1 MAYEHRQYQ
10 EEAIGTCLGAL
21 SNRGRDSVLLESPV
35 GSGKTYMALEMLY
48 RLQKKLGKKLK
59 INWVAPRH
67 RLLQQV
73 MEANRDLYMDDIRPV
88 SLFARIA
95 PEADFVVLDEAH
107 HEATQSCVLLYEKM
121 HAKKT
126 LGLSATPLR
135 TDRMK
140 LSFQE
145 TVRTCSIGRLIRDG
159 YLSQFNSYLMPTY
172 GVETVAEHYLA
183 SPEKWGKSLVFFD
196 TIAECVAFKAIMEA
210 GGVAVEVVTGTSNK
224 DVQME
229 AFERGAVRVIANVA
243 MLTEG
248 FDQPDL
254 MSIFA
259 RDASRLPTIQMCG
272 RGLRRAPGKDACNIV
287 QGGTSK
293 YLFER
298 VAKPKNAFRWQQGHW
313 LALTDGTEEIEHTL
327 KETLDL
333 IEQRQKKD
341 RESRRH
347 EYRRAKAAVAGKF
360 RRAVARIDAAREQE
374 KRFYS
379 RFKCIYT
386 AFRDFYGE
394 ANSLCWGGKLPDC
407 ALHISKSIDS
417 SRTVALAIR
426 NFGRDGDKPFPA
438 ISIRLTNCMRGY
450 GTTISPRRLGV
461 EVVREMIRLRRLID
475 GADSNAGFG
484 DDFLALGFDETRRT
498 YRRGTPF
505 EAVIAAADAHFGPVM
520 GRLRPA
526 LTDPFG
532 GTMKGD
538 VRMFLELHHAV
549 A

>member
-1 MAYEHRQYQ
+1 MAYERRQYQ
-10 EEAIGTCLGAL
+10 EEAIEECLGAF
-21 SNRGRDSVLLESPV
+21 SGRGRDSVLLESPV
-35 GSGKTYMALEMLY
+35 GSGKTYMALEMIH
-48 RLQKKLGKKLK
+48 RLQEKLGRKLK

-73 MEANRDLYMDDIRPV
+73 MEANRDLYRDDIRPV

-121 HAKKT
+121 RAKNT

-145 TVRTCSIGRLIRDG
+145 TVRTCSIGRLIREG

-172 GVETVAEHYLA
+172 GVEAVAEHYLS
-183 SPEKWGKSLVFFD
+183 SPEKWGKSLVFFE

-210 GGVAVEVVTGTSNK
+210 GGVPVEVVTGDSNK

-229 AFERGAVRVIANVA
+229 AFERGLVRVIANVA

-272 RGLRRAPGKDACNIV
+272 RGLRTAPGKDACNIV

-313 LALTDGTEEIEHTL
+313 LALTDGTEEIENTL
-327 KETLDL
+327 KETLKL
-333 IEQRQKKD
+333 MEERQKADKVK
-341 RESRRH
+341 RRGD
-347 EYRRAKAAVAGKF
+347 YRRAKAAAAGRF
-360 RRAVARIDAAREQE
+360 RRSIDRMDAARVQE
-374 KRFYS
+374 ERFYS
-379 RFKCIYT
+379 RFGCIYS
-386 AFRDFYGE
+386 AFRAFYRA
-394 ANSLCWGGKLPDC
+394 ANGACFGGRLPEC
-407 ALHISKSIDS
+407 ALHLSKLVDG
-417 SRTVALAIR
+417 SRTVAWAIR
-426 NFGRDGDKPFPA
+426 DFGSDGETAFPA
-438 ISIRLTNCMRGY
+438 IAIRLWNCRKGLNSA
-450 GTTISPRRLGV
+450 ISPRVLAV
-461 EVVREMIRLRRLID
+461 EVLREMIRLSKEIEGKPPPL
-475 GADSNAGFG
+475 GFAE
-484 DDFLALGFDETRRT
+484 DFAALGFNEAARS
-498 YRRGTPF
+498 YRRDTPF
-505 EAVIAAADAHFGPVM
+505 AAVMAAADEHLSPVM
-520 GRLRPA
+520 GRLLPA
-526 LTDPFG
+526 LMDGFSATAKADIRHYL
-532 GTMKGD
+532 TE
-538 VRMFLELHHAV
+538 RL
-549 A
+549 

>member
-1 MAYEHRQYQ
+1 MAYERRQYQ
-10 EEAIGTCLGAL
+10 EEAIEECLGAF
-21 SNRGRDSVLLESPV
+21 SGRGRDSVLLESPV
-35 GSGKTYMALEMLY
+35 GSGKTYMALEMIH
-48 RLQKKLGKKLK
+48 RLQEKLGRKLK

-73 MEANRDLYMDDIRPV
+73 MEANRDLYRDDIRPV

-121 HAKKT
+121 RAKNT

-145 TVRTCSIGRLIRDG
+145 TVRTCSIGRLIREG

-172 GVETVAEHYLA
+172 GVEAVAEHYLS
-183 SPEKWGKSLVFFD
+183 SPEKWGKSLVFFE

-210 GGVAVEVVTGTSNK
+210 GGVPVEVVTGDSNK

-229 AFERGAVRVIANVA
+229 AFERGLVRVIANVA

-272 RGLRRAPGKDACNIV
+272 RGLRTAPGKDACNIV

-313 LALTDGTEEIEHTL
+313 LALTDGTEEIENTL
-327 KETLDL
+327 KETLSL

-341 RESRRH
+341 KETRRS
-347 EYRRAKAAVAGKF
+347 EYRHAKKVAAGKF
-360 RRAVARIDAAREQE
+360 RRTIERIDASRELE
-374 KRFYS
+374 RRFYS
-379 RFKCIYT
+379 RFRCIYA
-386 AFRDFYGE
+386 AFRNFFDTTDPVAAKDAGIY
-394 ANSLCWGGKLPDC
+394 NS
-407 ALHISKSIDS
+407 
-417 SRTVALAIR
+417 
-426 NFGRDGDKPFPA
+426 GRDYSPMKINMASEYSDITF
-438 ISIRLTNCMRGY
+438 STDS
-450 GTTISPRRLGV
+450 GTSS
-461 EVVREMIRLRRLID
+461 LID
-475 GADSNAGFG
+475 GFAYCVSLMKTGEKGTCVFYSD
-484 DDFLALGFDETRRT
+484 LGYKSTSSGSIPAYSPLRFDIEML
-498 YRRGTPF
+498 GTN
-505 EAVIAAADAHFGPVM
+505 
-520 GRLRPA
+520 
-526 LTDPFG
+526 
-532 GTMKGD
+532 K
-538 VRMFLELHHAV
+538 
-549 A
+549 